1 MGASRECYRHGPIY
15 PTTWYMSRAWLLA
28 YDRRGDDGIIDGR
41 ACDIVVAAELT
52 GSSV

>member
-1 MGASRECYRHGPIY
+1 MH
-15 PTTWYMSRAWLLA
+15 RANVTDMARSIPRPGTCLELG
-28 YDRRGDDGIIDGR
+28 YSHEDNRRGDDGIIDGR